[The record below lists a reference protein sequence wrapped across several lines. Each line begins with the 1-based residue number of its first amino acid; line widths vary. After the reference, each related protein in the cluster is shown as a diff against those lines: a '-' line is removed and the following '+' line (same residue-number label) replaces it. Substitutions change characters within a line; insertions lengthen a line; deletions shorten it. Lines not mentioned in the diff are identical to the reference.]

1 MSIQSKYI
9 APKFQKKTNPKVGL
23 LALSTDLTIEN
34 DFNTICHKLPFD
46 LFINR
51 IHNENP
57 LTKENLLKMHNQIE
71 SVTEKILPGQKINTI
86 AYGCTSGT
94 IAIGEEKVK
103 EKVQLA
109 KPGCYVTTPITSALK
124 AFKEMNLK
132 KMADDIPK
140 VTEDILPDQKL
151 DCVAYGCTSGTIA
164 AGYQSI
170 YEKVNLAKPNTKV
183 TTPITSAINALKN
196 LNIKKLSIFTPY
208 TNEINQ
214 SVINYFK
221 NENIEIDELTYFDIA
236 SDLDI
241 GKVDPQ
247 HLFDT
252 LVKIDLSKS
261 DALFVSCTALPVLSI
276 ISELEKKINKVVL
289 SSNQTLIWDTLKEIN
304 FKNKI
309 EGFGQL
315 FNS

>member
-1 MSIQSKYI
+1 MKLTKIEPKYL
-9 APKFQKKTNPKVGL
+9 KKHNPRVGL
-23 LALSTDLTIEN
+23 ITLASDFRIEK
-34 DFNTICHKLPFD
+34 DFNNVIYGKDID
-46 LFINR
+46 LYCNR
-51 IHNENP
+51 IQCYNP
-57 LTKENLLKMHNQIE
+57 LTNE
-71 SVTEKILPGQKINTI
+71 T
-86 AYGCTSGT
+86 
-94 IAIGEEKVK
+94 
-103 EKVQLA
+103 
-109 KPGCYVTTPITSALK
+109 
-124 AFKEMNLK
+124 LK

-170 YEKVNLAKPNTKV
+170 YEKVNSAKPNTKV
-183 TTPITSAINALKN
+183 TTPITSAINALKS